1 MDDAVRVRTAARD
14 ALEGID
20 PPRLRAVLHEQLD
33 TASMAP
39 GVLVVL
45 SATLQEPTGRAEAL
59 EQRAAGVQL
68 IYEGLRL
75 TRSLAHHPPWETD
88 DGEAPAADIDG
99 DLDVLAAD
107 VFVSRGFY
115 LLARTEAATAAVE
128 TVRSFGREQTRRL
141 QAEAPGGEAPRVDD
155 GAADSDE
162 TLEATVFAL
171 AVRAGRTAVGSEPSA
186 ELLSYAAAAG
196 RRHDDPL
203 PPAAAALADPL
214 RQRLSELSATAGSSV
229 ASSVGDP

>member
-14 ALEGID
+14 ALEEIE
-20 PPRLRAVLHEQLD
+20 PPRLRAVLHEQLE

-39 GVLVVL
+39 GVLVML
-45 SATLQEPTGRAEAL
+45 SATLQDPGGETDDL
-59 EQRAAGVQL
+59 DQRAAGVQL

-75 TRSLAHHPPWETD
+75 TRSLAHHPPWEAD
-88 DGEAPAADIDG
+88 DGAEPAADLEA
-99 DLDVLAAD
+99 DLDILAAD

-128 TVRSFGREQTRRL
+128 TVQSFGREQTQRL
-141 QAEAPGGEAPRVDD
+141 AGAYADRDGDAPR
-155 GAADSDE
+155 GTDE
-162 TLEATVFAL
+162 TLEATIFAL
-171 AVRAGRTAVGSEPSA
+171 AVRAGRTAVGTQPSA
-186 ELLSYAAAAG
+186 ELLSYAATVG
-196 RRHDDPL
+196 RQHDVPL
-203 PPAAAALADPL
+203 PAASVVLTEPL